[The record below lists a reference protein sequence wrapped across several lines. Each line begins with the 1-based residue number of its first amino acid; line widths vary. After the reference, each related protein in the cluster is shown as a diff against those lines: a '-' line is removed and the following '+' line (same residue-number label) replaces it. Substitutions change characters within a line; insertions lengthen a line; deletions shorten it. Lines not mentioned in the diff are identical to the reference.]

1 MRRAV
6 PVLMAIGVLAAVAK
20 PATAT
25 HGGFHPTFREERV
38 YYHCGDGTKLKNID
52 HAQSGGL
59 IPWNTTAPSQSAE
72 DGAGC
77 GKLDPASLR
86 NTQTPGGGPF
96 DLAVGGTYTGN
107 LQNMTIEMHLLA
119 HSPGNA
125 PTDTRTVT
133 PWLVIDGETFLAD
146 QTMLAAVPMVSEN
159 SGATRKIEFTITNLG
174 KVTEI
179 KDAQGNVTGL
189 TLTGLAKES
198 ANGEHE
204 IQLNVRARGL
214 GAENA
219 LWVWD
224 TTEVPSG
231 ITFNDTTPSTTK
243 VQATPPS

>member
-1 MRRAV
+1 MRRSILVLLAV
-6 PVLMAIGVLAAVAK
+6 GVVAAVAR

-38 YYHCGDGTKLKNID
+38 YYHCGDGTKLKNVD
-52 HAQSGGL
+52 YAQGGL
-59 IPWNTTAPSQSAE
+59 SPWNTTPPAGSVQ
-72 DGAGC
+72 GGNGC
-77 GKLDPASLR
+77 GQLDPSSLR
-86 NTQTPGGGPF
+86 NTQPSGGST
-96 DLAVGGTYTGN
+96 DAAYGGTYTGN
-107 LQNMTIEMHLLA
+107 LENMTVEMHLLG

-125 PTDTRTVT
+125 PTDTMTVT
-133 PWLVIDGETFLAD
+133 PWLVIDGEAFLAD
-146 QTMLAAVPMVSEN
+146 TTMLTNVPMVSEN

-179 KDAQGNVTGL
+179 KDSEGNVTGL
-189 TLTGLAKES
+189 NLSGLAKES
-198 ANGEHE
+198 ANMEHE
-204 IQLNVRARGL
+204 IQLNVRVRGV

-231 ITFNDTTPSTTK
+231 ITFNDTTPSQTK